1 MDTEIILDE
10 EESTDGL
17 TLARYAERAYL
28 DYAISTIRSRA
39 LPDVS
44 DGQKPVQRRILFAM
58 HEMGL
63 GPAAKPV
70 KSARVVGDVLGKY
83 HPHGDS
89 AAYDAMVRMAQ
100 DFSLRYPLVDGQG
113 NFGSRDGDGAA
124 AMRYTEARLTQY
136 ARLLLDEID
145 QGTVEFVPNYD
156 GSATEPEL
164 LPARLPMILLNG
176 ASGIAVAMATEIPS
190 HNLVEVAQAAIAL
203 IRDPKLSHE
212 ALMQIM
218 PGPDFPGGGQ
228 IISSSADLAEAYRSG
243 RGSIRVRARYHIE
256 ELARGQWQLVVDELP
271 HGVSSQK
278 VLEEVEE
285 LSNPKVRSG
294 KKALTPEQLQ
304 AKSQILNVMDAVR
317 DESGREAAV
326 RLVFEPK
333 TSRIEQALLVNTLLA
348 CTSLETS
355 VSINL
360 VMLGQDKRPR
370 QKTLTEIL
378 QEWIDFRLH
387 TVRRRSAHRLDKVE
401 DRIHILEGRQLVLL
415 NIDEV
420 IRIIRESDEPKPALM
435 QAFGLTERQAEDILE
450 IRLRQLA
457 RLEAIRIEQELKE
470 LFDERKKLQ
479 GLLGSEATL
488 KKAVIKEIEADI
500 KTYGDDRR
508 TLIEAAEK
516 AAVEARQ
523 VEEPVT
529 VIISAKGWV
538 RARQGHGH
546 DARQFNFKTGDELA
560 GAYEVKTTDQLHAL
574 ASNGRV
580 YSIPVAGLPSA
591 RGDGVPV
598 TSFVEL
604 EAGSQILHAFAA
616 PADAGVLL
624 ATEKGFGLTCVAG
637 DWQSR
642 MKAGKHFLTL
652 EEGDV
657 PLPPV
662 LFDASRTDATVVC
675 LSDGQGGGDKGRVL
689 AYPVSE
695 VKTLHKGGRGVTLMG
710 LEKKEKLRQVIV
722 AADTGLVVTGTGRM
736 AKPQSRTMS
745 TREIAAN
752 TGTRGRKGKQLDPRW
767 KEVRLWLPGTEP
779 VA

>member
-145 QGTVEFVPNYD
+145 QGTMEFVPNYD

-387 TVRRRSAHRLDKVE
+387 TVRRRSAHRLGKVE

-457 RLEAIRIEQELKE
+457 RLEAIRIEQELKD

-488 KKAVIKEIEADI
+488 KKAVIKEIETDI

-538 RARQGHGH
+538 RSRQGHGH
-546 DARQFNFKTGDELA
+546 DARQFSFKTGDELA

-591 RGDGVPV
+591 RGDGVPI

-624 ATEKGFGLTCVAG
+624 ATEKGFGLTCVAS

-722 AADTGLVVTGTGRM
+722 ATDSGLVVTGTGRM

-767 KEVRLWLPGTEP
+767 KDVRLWLPGTEP
-779 VA
+779 AA

>member
-387 TVRRRSAHRLDKVE
+387 TVRRRSAHRLGKVE

-479 GLLGSEATL
+479 GLLGNEATL

>member
-387 TVRRRSAHRLDKVE
+387 TVRRRSAHRLGKVE

-560 GAYEVKTTDQLHAL
+560 GAYEVKTTDQLHAM

-616 PADAGVLL
+616 SADAGVLL

-722 AADTGLVVTGTGRM
+722 AADTGLVVTGTGRV

-752 TGTRGRKGKQLDPRW
+752 IGTRGRKGKQLDPRW
-767 KEVRLWLPGTEP
+767 KDVRLWLPGTEP

>member
-378 QEWIDFRLH
+378 QEWVDFRLH
-387 TVRRRSAHRLDKVE
+387 TVRRRSAHRLGKVD

-538 RARQGHGH
+538 RSRQGHGH

-560 GAYEVKTTDQLHAL
+560 GAYEVKTTDQLYAL

-662 LFDASRTDATVVC
+662 LFEASRTDATVVC

-710 LEKKEKLRQVIV
+710 LEKKEKLLQVIV
-722 AADTGLVVTGTGRM
+722 AADSGLVVTGTGRM

-779 VA
+779 EA

>member
-136 ARLLLDEID
+136 ARLLLDEKD
-145 QGTVEFVPNYD
+145 QGTVELVPNYD